1 MVSLE
6 KVKLALNNLNNITLS
21 TPLELIDSYSNLFSS
36 NVYVKRED
44 LQITRS
50 FKIRGSFNK
59 ILSLSEKQKENGIV
73 CSSAGNHAQGVSF
86 SCNKLKING
95 IIFMPNTTP
104 NIKVKKVK
112 EFGGKYVKVKLIGD
126 SYDDC
131 YKQAL
136 AYCKKNNKTF
146 IHPFDD
152 NKVIEG
158 QATLAYEIFQE
169 LSDTIDYM
177 FIPIGGGGLVSG
189 FISVFKQ
196 LSPKTKII
204 GVEPSGAASMDISI
218 KNNKLTELK
227 EIDTFVDGA
236 AVKKSGKIAFNLCK
250 EYLDGII
257 LVPEGYICQTILD
270 MYNNEGII
278 AEPAGAMSLAS
289 LNFYKDKIKNK
300 KVLCLVC
307 GGNNDITR
315 MGIIKERALLY
326 SNLKHYFI
334 IKFPQRAGALKE
346 FVTNILGPNDDIT
359 FFEYSKKTNKE
370 NGPAV
375 VGIQLKDENDLQPL
389 IKRMK
394 NNNFYGDYINNNES
408 LFNFLI

>member
-1 MVSLE
+1 MIPIDEIKKAIS
-6 KVKLALNNLNNITLS
+6 NLNNIILS
-21 TPLELIDSYSNLFSS
+21 TPLNLIDSYSNKYSS

-50 FKIRGSFNK
+50 FKIRGSYNK
-59 ILSLSEKQKENGIV
+59 IFLLNNEEKKRGVV

-95 IIFMPNTTP
+95 TIFMPNTTP
-104 NIKVKKVK
+104 TIKVNKVK
-112 EFGGKYVKVKLIGD
+112 EFGGKYIKVKLVGD

-131 YKQAL
+131 YKDAIE
-136 AYCKKNNKTF
+136 YSNKNKKIF

-152 NKVIEG
+152 EKVISG
-158 QATLAYEIFQE
+158 QGTLAYEIYKE

-177 FIPIGGGGLVSG
+177 FIPIGGGGLISG
-189 FISVFKQ
+189 FISVFKKF
-196 LSPKTKII
+196 SPKTKII
-204 GVEPSGAASMDISI
+204 GVEPTGAASMHVSLD
-218 KNNKLTELK
+218 KKRLVELK

-236 AVKKSGKIAFNLCK
+236 AVKKSGKIAFELCK
-250 EYLDGII
+250 KYLDGII

-270 MYNNEGII
+270 MYNNDGII

-289 LNFYKDKIKNK
+289 LDFYKNKIKNK

-315 MGIIKERALLY
+315 MGIIKEKALLH

-334 IKFPQRAGALKE
+334 INFPQRAGALKD

-359 FFEYSKKTNKE
+359 YFEYSKKTNKE

-375 VGIQLKDENDLQPL
+375 VGIQLENQNDLKPL
-389 IKRMK
+389 IKKMK
-394 NNNFYGDYINNNES
+394 KYNFYSGYINSDES